1 MTDLSLI
8 VRSGEILGVAGVS
21 GNGQTEL
28 VEAIS
33 GIRPVELGMIKLNGE
48 DVTHSSVNARRHT
61 GMAHIPEDRVR
72 MGLNLKTDLDENV
85 LLSRQRDKGFNK
97 YGLLR
102 RKKISQLA
110 AEIISD

>member
-1 MTDLSLI
+1 MK

-72 MGLNLKTDLDENV
+72 MGLNLKTDLDEM
-85 LLSRQRDKGFNK
+85 F
-97 YGLLR
+97 
-102 RKKISQLA
+102 IEP
-110 AEIISD
+110 AER